1 MVSLFDNYQTT
12 KIINLGRVVAALIFA
27 VFFILVDLYVF
38 QAVKS
43 SISGFSAGWRKTINI
58 LFWGITTLSIIGLIY
73 VNNFEN
79 VSRDLRRYV
88 VVGVS
93 ILYFSKIFGV
103 LTLLIDDIFR
113 AGSWVFYKIF
123 PDMKPEPST
132 KGGITRTEFI
142 SKASLIAVAVPMATF
157 SFGIASG
164 AHNYRLRRRTI
175 HLPNLPKEFDG
186 ITIGQLS
193 DIHSGSFFSRK
204 GVKKGIDLLKSE
216 NPDVIFFTGDLVND
230 VASEVRD
237 YKDLFAKVKAPLGVY
252 STLGNHDYGDYRSW
266 TSVEKKKDN
275 LAALIQSHKE
285 MGWDILLNENRTLKV
300 DGEEIAIIGVENWG
314 AGRFSKYGDL
324 EKAYKGA
331 EDKPVKLLLSHDPS
345 HWDAQIRP
353 EFRDIDVTFAGHTHG
368 FQFGVEIGDFR
379 WSPSKYIYR
388 QWADLHQEGNQYLY
402 VNRGFGFIGY
412 PGRIGILPEVTIIEL
427 KKA

>member
-1 MVSLFDNYQTT
+1 
-12 KIINLGRVVAALIFA
+12 
-27 VFFILVDLYVF
+27 
-38 QAVKS
+38 
-43 SISGFSAGWRKTINI
+43 
-58 LFWGITTLSIIGLIY
+58 
-73 VNNFEN
+73 
-79 VSRDLRRYV
+79 
-88 VVGVS
+88 
-93 ILYFSKIFGV
+93 
-103 LTLLIDDIFR
+103 
-113 AGSWVFYKIF
+113 
-123 PDMKPEPST
+123 
-132 KGGITRTEFI
+132 
-142 SKASLIAVAVPMATF
+142 
-157 SFGIASG
+157 
-164 AHNYRLRRRTI
+164 
-175 HLPNLPKEFDG
+175 
-186 ITIGQLS
+186 
-193 DIHSGSFFSRK
+193 
-204 GVKKGIDLLKSE
+204 
-216 NPDVIFFTGDLVND
+216 
-230 VASEVRD
+230 
-237 YKDLFAKVKAPLGVY
+237 
-252 STLGNHDYGDYRSW
+252 
-266 TSVEKKKDN
+266 
-275 LAALIQSHKE
+275 

-324 EKAYKGA
+324 EKAYKGT